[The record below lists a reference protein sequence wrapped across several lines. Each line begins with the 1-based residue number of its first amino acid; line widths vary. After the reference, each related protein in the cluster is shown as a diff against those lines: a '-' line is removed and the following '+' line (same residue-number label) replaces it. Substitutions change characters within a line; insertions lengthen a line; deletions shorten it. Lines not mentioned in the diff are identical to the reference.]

1 MDMMRTVRLCV
12 FLLASAILPLG
23 TTGCAS
29 GVAQWIVRTRNHQG
43 DVALEHRNYP
53 DASIA
58 YQLALKID
66 PSNVHA
72 RDGLTDVQIR
82 LAQTLFANSKFEDAI
97 GALAVAARYSPH
109 DDRVQSMRGQIEQ
122 AEIKRDIVVSNY
134 PNYKVT
140 GAGILRSYNQLR
152 TETNEISLALRRF
165 DYTYDTADL
174 STAIRQSF
182 ALGAEVTRLTNRLQQ
197 YRQLVESGVPEHAGE
212 SLAPP
217 ASLLPLP

>member
-1 MDMMRTVRLCV
+1 MMRTIRLCV
-12 FLLASAILPLG
+12 FILAAAVLPLG

-29 GVAQWIVRTRNHQG
+29 SVAQWIVKTRNHQG
-43 DVALEHRNYP
+43 DVALTHRNFP

-66 PSNVHA
+66 PANVHA
-72 RDGLTDVQIR
+72 RDGLINVQVR
-82 LAQTLFANSKFEDAI
+82 LAQAFFAASKFEDAI
-97 GALAVAARYSPH
+97 DALAVAAKYSPA
-109 DDRVQSMRGQIEQ
+109 DDRVQSLRGQIEQ

-134 PNYKVT
+134 PSYQVT
-140 GAGILRSYNQLR
+140 GTGIQRAYAQLK
-152 TETNEISLALRRF
+152 TQANEISLALKRF

-174 STAIRQSF
+174 AAAIRQSY
-182 ALGAEVTRLTNRLQQ
+182 ALNEEVTRLTTRLQQ

>member
-1 MDMMRTVRLCV
+1 MMRTVRLCV
-12 FLLASAILPLG
+12 FLLAGALLPLS

-29 GVAQWIVRTRNHQG
+29 NVAQWIVRTRNHQG
-43 DVALEHRNYP
+43 DVALTHRNYP
-53 DASIA
+53 DASVA

-66 PSNVHA
+66 PANMHA
-72 RDGLTDVQIR
+72 RDGLIDVQVR
-82 LAQTLFANSKFEDAI
+82 LAQTLFSDSKFEDAI
-97 GALAVAARYSPH
+97 DALAVASRYAVH
-109 DDRVQSMRGQIEQ
+109 DDRVESLRAQIEQ

-134 PNYKVT
+134 PAYKDAGT
-140 GAGILRSYNQLR
+140 GILRAYTQLR
-152 TETNEISLALRRF
+152 TQTNEIALSLRRF

-174 STAIRQSF
+174 TTAIRRSY

-212 SLAPP
+212 NLAPP